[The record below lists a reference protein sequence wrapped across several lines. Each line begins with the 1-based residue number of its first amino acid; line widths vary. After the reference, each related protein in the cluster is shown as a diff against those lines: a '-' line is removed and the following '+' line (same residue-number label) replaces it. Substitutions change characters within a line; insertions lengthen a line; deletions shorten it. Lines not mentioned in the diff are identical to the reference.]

1 MLATL
6 GIRLGMVAF
15 TLAVVCW
22 IGWSVPESGTSQP
35 PREAELQASLP
46 RSPEGLLSLTPQA
59 VPPRPLQGRENKAM
73 PRRESTV
80 DLNRATKEDLE
91 RLPGIG
97 PVLAGRIVEYRSAQG
112 KFDDVEQL
120 RHVKGIGK
128 KKFEQIRPHVA
139 VLRPALPKPSRKTA

>member
-15 TLAVVCW
+15 TLAAVCW
-22 IGWSVPESGTSQP
+22 IGWTVPESGTSQP

-46 RSPEGLLSLTPQA
+46 HSPEALLPPAPQTM
-59 VPPRPLQGRENKAM
+59 PTRPVQGREDKA
-73 PRRESTV
+73 RSRHERTV

-97 PVLAGRIVEYRSAQG
+97 PVLAGRIVEYRSTQG
-112 KFDDVEQL
+112 AFDDVEQL

-139 VLRPALPKPSRKTA
+139 VLRPAVLKPSRKTA